1 VPLNVVT
8 QLLAAH
14 RAQDWDRLRTLL
26 HPRARIGVFAAG
38 GAPADPEE
46 AIAAMRSAHAD
57 ISYSADVSS
66 AHEIDT
72 NVVVLVGAVR
82 HREASSARH
91 VESPH
96 AWLYVIEDGLL
107 YRSQM
112 FASER
117 EARET
122 YAAHGRE
129 LGIPS

>member
-1 VPLNVVT
+1 MPLNVVT

-38 GAPADPEE
+38 GAPADAEE
-46 AIAAMRSAHAD
+46 AIAAMQSAHAD
-57 ISYSADVSS
+57 VSYSADVSS

-72 NVVVLVGAVR
+72 NVVVLLGAVR
-82 HREASSARH
+82 HREANGSRYL
-91 VESPH
+91 ESPH

-117 EARET
+117 EAREA
-122 YAAHGRE
+122 YAAHGRA
-129 LGIPS
+129 LGVPS